1 MAVGPVRLLKC
12 DPVGRTEP
20 KTHLRFVASGRD
32 GGRVEG
38 IAFRALEGELGQM
51 LMGAGT
57 EPLHLAGR
65 VTADEW
71 QGRARAQLQLEDAA
85 RA

>member
-1 MAVGPVRLLKC
+1 VRLLKC
-12 DPVGRTEP
+12 DPVGKAEP
-20 KTHLRFVASGRD
+20 KTHLRFVASGPD

-51 LMGAGT
+51 LMAAGSN
-57 EPLHLAGR
+57 PLHLAGR

-71 QGRARAQLQLEDAA
+71 QGRPRAQIQLDDAA